1 VIVQVQLFAG
11 ARELAGATRVTL
23 DLPEGATVG
32 QLRAALLAH
41 HPALARYGRAL
52 WIAVNNA
59 YAADDAPLPSA
70 AEIACFPP
78 VSGG

>member
-11 ARELAGATRVTL
+11 AREAAGAEYVTL
-23 DLPEGATVG
+23 ELPEGATVG
-32 QLRAALLAH
+32 QLRSALVAH
-41 HPALARYGRAL
+41 RPALARYGRAL

-59 YAADDAPLPSA
+59 YAADDAPLPPT